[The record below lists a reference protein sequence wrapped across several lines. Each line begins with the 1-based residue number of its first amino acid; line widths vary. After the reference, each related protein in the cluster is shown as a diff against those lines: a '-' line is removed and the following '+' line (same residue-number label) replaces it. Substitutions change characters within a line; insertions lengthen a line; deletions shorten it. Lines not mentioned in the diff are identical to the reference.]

1 MARQGKFVTKI
12 AAFAVGWLTYGPAVA
27 SIFHGELPVGYSD
40 NLFQI
45 DGSTSFLG
53 IDINANGTR
62 DPAICAFCY
71 SIYTDNYTVNL
82 FNQAGALLESAKETN
97 YFYYNKYTNSHGIG
111 AGPVGL
117 AVPIGTTTVEIIS
130 RLSIAGLL
138 GADGLP
144 LSFGDLYIFGGGP
157 ITAATP
163 LPAALPLFA
172 GGLGVLGF
180 LARRR
185 MKKASSSPLA
195 LYHRGSIKLGP
206 SDWRIR
212 S

>member
-1 MARQGKFVTKI
+1 MARQGKFATKI
-12 AAFAVGWLTYGPAVA
+12 AAFAVGWLTCGPAVA
-27 SIFHGELPVGYSD
+27 SIFHDELPIGYSD

-45 DGSTSFLG
+45 DGASSFLG

-62 DPAICAFCY
+62 DPAICASCY

-117 AVPIGTTTVEIIS
+117 AVPIGTTTVEIVS

-163 LPAALPLFA
+163 LPSTLPLLA
-172 GGLGVLGF
+172 TGLATLG
-180 LARRR
+180 LLGWGR
-185 MKKASSSPLA
+185 K
-195 LYHRGSIKLGP
+195 RGEAIMAV
-206 SDWRIR
+206 
-212 S
+212 